1 MLVAREAALFLPV
14 NSSFTDAIVP
24 RKTLQA
30 RPDKKLIDMTTAAL
44 ADQRAVSW
52 SQGRMEFG
60 PRSLGARLILGDP
73 RSPTTPTEGQVSR
86 EPSAVR
92 AFGPALKVLNW

>member
-1 MLVAREAALFLPV
+1 MPLCPQ
-14 NSSFTDAIVP
+14 NSSSPSGQEI
-24 RKTLQA
+24 
-30 RPDKKLIDMTTAAL
+30 IDMTTAAL

-73 RSPTTPTEGQVSR
+73 RSPTTPT
-86 EPSAVR
+86 
-92 AFGPALKVLNW
+92 